1 MHRARQL
8 ALWGGLVVSALTVSL
23 TSGPANGT
31 ARTGEAHASVPP
43 HAMTIATKLSSPAD
57 LRIRLEQLLGHHSAL
72 TDRLSRARIRGDV
85 DFAESADA
93 ALVSNTEDMQQVIGS
108 VYGEEAAAE
117 FGRVWATHIRDLAT
131 YAAAHRQG
139 DRAEMRR
146 ARRGLDRY
154 MRALSQFLAEA
165 TNGAASAGQLRAGLR
180 RHADHLLEQAD
191 AFAGRDYQRAYAVA
205 RDGYRHT
212 FAIGRQLAAAISQR
226 NGGSLPRDFD
236 SPQRQLQSTL
246 GLLLGE
252 HVQLAVDTMRAGVN
266 GSGDFPVA
274 GEALNGNTRE
284 LAGAVESVFG
294 ARAADRFL
302 SLWSD
307 HIDAFVAYTQA
318 VAGEDEAAKQAAR
331 RRFGR
336 FNDEFPDFWRTATGG
351 RLSSPNLAREFV
363 KHEKTLLRQI
373 DVFAAGD
380 FAAAQ
385 EMSFEG
391 YEHMFSLAAG
401 LAEAIGDTVS
411 DRAPR
416 GGAQTGGAAVPL
428 FASWPA

>member
-1 MHRARQL
+1 MHRARPF
-8 ALWGGLVVSALTVSL
+8 ALWGGLVVAALTVSL
-23 TSGPANGT
+23 TSAPANGT
-31 ARTGEAHASVPP
+31 TRASDAHASVSP
-43 HAMTIATKLSSPAD
+43 HAMTVTTKLSSPAD

-93 ALVSNTEDMQQVIGS
+93 ALVSNTEDMQQLIGS

-131 YAAAHRQG
+131 YAAARRQG

-154 MRALSQFLAEA
+154 THTLSQFLAEA
-165 TNGAASAGQLRAGLR
+165 TNGAATAGQLRVSLR
-180 RHADHLLEQAD
+180 THADHLLQHAD
-191 AFAGRDYQRAYAVA
+191 AFAAKDYERAYAVA

-212 FAIGRQLAAAISQR
+212 FAIGRQLAAAIAQR
-226 NGGSLPRDFD
+226 DGASLPRDFD
-236 SPQRQLQSTL
+236 SPQRQLQSIL

-252 HVQLAVDTMRAGVN
+252 HVQLAVDTMRTGVN
-266 GSGDFPVA
+266 GSGDFAVA
-274 GEALNGNTRE
+274 GEALNDNTRE

-294 ARAADRFL
+294 AQFAGRFL

-318 VAGEDEAAKQAAR
+318 VADEDEAAKQAAR
-331 RRFGR
+331 RQFER
-336 FNDEFPDFWRTATGG
+336 FNDEFPELWRTATEG
-351 RLSSPNLAREFV
+351 RLSSPGLARGFV
-363 KHEKTLLRQI
+363 EHEKTLLRQI

-401 LAEAIGDTVS
+401 LAEAIGGTVS